1 MGTQQKKKKQKITG
15 KASAEDEME
24 DYKKKLWDEHKRAIE
39 EINIYLEERE
49 KIIRDREAE
58 IEKEKVSNLLSDLL
72 SDPVF
77 KIDKTCIDC
86 DVEYEAK
93 YHEIG
98 GLNCH
103 VCGLTSHGC
112 KPNEKVQA
120 AELCGMSKGYKWLCY
135 DSTQGV

>member
-15 KASAEDEME
+15 KACTEEEME
-24 DYKKKLWDEHKRAIE
+24 DYKRKLWDEHKRAIQ

-77 KIDKTCIDC
+77 
-86 DVEYEAK
+86 
-93 YHEIG
+93 
-98 GLNCH
+98 
-103 VCGLTSHGC
+103 
-112 KPNEKVQA
+112 
-120 AELCGMSKGYKWLCY
+120 
-135 DSTQGV
+135 